1 MNYGNLSNS
10 ELTDIILTA
19 NYESDD
25 DMNNAREAV
34 SYLKSRG
41 VIPHHLDLLEVE
53 ERQAVHDLLN
63 E

>member
-10 ELTDIILTA
+10 ELTDIVLTA
-19 NYESDD
+19 DYESDD
-25 DMNNAREAV
+25 DMNNAREAT
-34 SYLKSRG
+34 SFLKDRG

-63 E
+63 D